1 VVLEVELAV
10 CSLGHKIDWL
20 ITGMEALEQ
29 QTGIKRIASTS
40 SMAGMGLSNY
50 GSIYNNVWRVM
61 QLLSTDPSPLVTDMA
76 RRLVSRIKQ
85 KVRTCK
91 Y

>member
-1 VVLEVELAV
+1 
-10 CSLGHKIDWL
+10 
-20 ITGMEALEQ
+20 MEALEQ

-61 QLLSTDPSPLVTDMA
+61 QLLSADPSPLVTDMA

-85 KVRTCK
+85 KVK
-91 Y
+91 YL

>member
-1 VVLEVELAV
+1 MVLEVELAV